1 MFARSKLL
9 LKIKRAR
16 DGFAA
21 LSIILRRGA
30 GKGRCEQAVGQKRT
44 AQTPLVL
51 SPAGPSP
58 PGHGK
63 AFFIYFNLQDASWVE
78 QLIISTQNLHAG
90 QHSV

>member
-1 MFARSKLL
+1 MLARSKLL

-30 GKGRCEQAVGQKRT
+30 GKGRYEFAVGQKGQLRP
-44 AQTPLVL
+44 PLVP

-58 PGHGK
+58 PGPGK
-63 AFFIYFNLQDASWVE
+63 PLRWYLYLFSFTRCFMD
-78 QLIISTQNLHAG
+78 
-90 QHSV
+90 